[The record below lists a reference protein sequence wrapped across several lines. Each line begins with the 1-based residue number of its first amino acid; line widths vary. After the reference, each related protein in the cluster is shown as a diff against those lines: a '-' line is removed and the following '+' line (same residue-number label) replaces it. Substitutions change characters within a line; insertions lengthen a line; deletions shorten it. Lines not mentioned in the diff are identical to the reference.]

1 MNNLISLKYFVPEL
15 LLIFTALG
23 LFISNDAQRLRSKR
37 LRIVILFSGLVIS
50 LLLNI
55 YSLYNPP
62 HGLFYNMFA
71 ADSFGIF
78 FKITILIS
86 AILIFTIELLDP
98 QTNRNFDLKIM
109 PKIIIVIGSILLVSV
124 NDAIQ
129 LFLCSGL
136 ISFTGIALLQTYNV
150 GEPDSQVSRSFIT
163 NNLLAFAVL
172 FFGFSLLFG
181 ISGSLNFQSI
191 GLKLTDLNQSPLIL
205 ALLFIFI
212 LFGFGFHIGIIP
224 FQFSVPGIV
233 CGFPSNLN
241 IYNIFIP
248 GIAYFGVLVRFLHWT
263 INPLEGII
271 TAKVPPNILIALFGL
286 ITIIIGNILLFRK
299 QSLKELLAYS
309 ALIHS
314 GLILLGLSVSSSLS
328 ISASV
333 FLLISVIIIYLGIFS
348 ARKLLKNHEPVQLLF
363 ITIFLLG
370 LVGLPATAGFS
381 ARFLLFQALLQ
392 SALPNWITSLAIINL
407 MPIVFFILRK
417 ILNIYNDTQSS
428 SLSAPPLNLI
438 ILPLTFLSGL
448 IYLGLFWEP
457 IYKIINQSLIFFE
470 F

>member
-23 LFISNDAQRLRSKR
+23 LFITEDAQRLRSKR
-37 LRIVILFSGLVIS
+37 IRIVILFSGLVIS

-71 ADSFGIF
+71 ADSFGNI

-86 AILIFTIELLDP
+86 AILIFTIELLTS
-98 QTNRNFDLKIM
+98 QTDRNFDLAIM
-109 PKIIIVIGSILLVSV
+109 PKIIIVICSVLLVSV

-129 LFLCSGL
+129 FFLCSGL
-136 ISFTGIALLQTYNV
+136 ISFTGIALLQTYNP
-150 GEPDSQVSRSFIT
+150 GEPGRLVSRSFIT

-191 GLKLTDLNQSPLIL
+191 GLKLTDINQPPLIL
-205 ALLFIFI
+205 SLVFIFI

-224 FQFSVPGIV
+224 FQFSFSRIAS
-233 CGFPSNLN
+233 GFPSNLSF
-241 IYNIFIP
+241 YNIFIP
-248 GIAYFGVLVRFLHWT
+248 AIAYFGVLIRFLHWA

-271 TAKVPPNILIALFGL
+271 TANVPPNILIALFGL

-309 ALIHS
+309 SLIHS
-314 GLILLGLSVSSSLS
+314 GLILLGICVSSSLS
-328 ISASV
+328 I
-333 FLLISVIIIYLGIFS
+333 
-348 ARKLLKNHEPVQLLF
+348 
-363 ITIFLLG
+363 
-370 LVGLPATAGFS
+370 
-381 ARFLLFQALLQ
+381 
-392 SALPNWITSLAIINL
+392 
-407 MPIVFFILRK
+407 
-417 ILNIYNDTQSS
+417 
-428 SLSAPPLNLI
+428 
-438 ILPLTFLSGL
+438 
-448 IYLGLFWEP
+448 
-457 IYKIINQSLIFFE
+457 
-470 F
+470 